1 MLRSYLLLIFCVT
14 VWGSNFVFGN
24 ILAKQFSPLF
34 LAMARLLFISLF
46 LLGYTR
52 VRHRFVSVR
61 KQEWKLL
68 ILLGI
73 IGVFINQ
80 WSFYQGL
87 QTADPTTSALI
98 LALTPITTAL
108 LAALFLKEA
117 LTVTMLAG
125 SLVAI
130 TGVFLVVFNGARLEF
145 HIGHLWIFVTMITF
159 AISIVLVRLLA
170 RRLPPIITT
179 LYSTLVGFG
188 TMVPVVL
195 AGGTG
200 WSISHE
206 AWAWVLLIVTAILM
220 HGIVTLIWNSQLQ
233 KVGAAK
239 AAMFSNLEPFVAMI
253 VGYVILGQLVTSQQL
268 FGSLFIVGGVTLA
281 SLTGKFPSKWL
292 QRGPRR
298 EY

>member
-1 MLRSYLLLIFCVT
+1 MDVASIRSASRLRGTHC
-14 VWGSNFVFGN
+14 
-24 ILAKQFSPLF
+24 PC
-34 LAMARLLFISLF
+34 
-46 LLGYTR
+46 
-52 VRHRFVSVR
+52 SV
-61 KQEWKLL
+61 
-68 ILLGI
+68 
-73 IGVFINQ
+73 
-80 WSFYQGL
+80 YC
-87 QTADPTTSALI
+87 

-117 LTVTMLAG
+117 LTVSMLLG
-125 SLVAI
+125 SLMAI
-130 TGVFLVVFNGARLEF
+130 SGVFLVVFNGTRLEF
-145 HIGHLWIFVTMITF
+145 HIGHLWIFITMITF

-200 WSISHE
+200 WNISHE
-206 AWAWVLLIVTAILM
+206 AWAWTLLVITAILM
-220 HGIVTLIWNSQLQ
+220 HGIVTLVWNSQLQ

-253 VGYVILGQLVTSQQL
+253 VGYVVLGQLVTSQMM

-281 SLTGKFPSKWL
+281 SLSFSKRKS
-292 QRGPRR
+292 QRVLSQ
-298 EY
+298 

>member
-24 ILAKQFSPLF
+24 ILVKQFSPLF
-34 LAMARLLFISLF
+34 IAIARLLFISLF
-46 LLGYTR
+46 LLVYTWI
-52 VRHRFVSVR
+52 RHRFIPIS
-61 KQEWKLL
+61 KQEWKLI

-108 LAALFLKEA
+108 LAAIFLKEA
-117 LTVTMLAG
+117 LTVNMLVG
-125 SLVAI
+125 SLMAI
-130 TGVFLVVFNGARLEF
+130 SGVFLVVFNGTRLAF
-145 HIGHLWIFVTMITF
+145 HIGHLWIFITMITF

-170 RRLPPIITT
+170 RRLPPIIIT

-200 WSISHE
+200 WNISHE
-206 AWAWVLLIVTAILM
+206 PWACFLLVITAILM
-220 HGIVTLIWNSQLQ
+220 HGIVTLVWNSQLQ

-253 VGYVILGQLVTSQQL
+253 VGYVVLGQLVTSQMM

-281 SLTGKFPSKWL
+281 SLSLTRRKP
-292 QRGPRR
+292 QRVLPQ
-298 EY
+298 

>member
-24 ILAKQFSPLF
+24 MLVKQFSPLF
-34 LAMARLLFISLF
+34 IAMARLLFISLF
-46 LLGYTR
+46 LVGYTWI
-52 VRHRFVSVR
+52 RHRFIPIS
-61 KQEWKLL
+61 KNEWKLL

-117 LTVTMLAG
+117 LTVSMLVG

-130 TGVFLVVFNGARLEF
+130 SGVFLVVFNGARLEF
-145 HIGHLWIFVTMITF
+145 HIGHLWIFITMITF

-188 TMVPVVL
+188 TMVPIVL

-200 WSISHE
+200 WNISHE
-206 AWAWVLLIVTAILM
+206 AWAWVLLVITAILM
-220 HGIVTLIWNSQLQ
+220 HGIVTLVWNSQLQ

-253 VGYVILGQLVTSQQL
+253 VGYLVLGQLVTSQQVL
-268 FGSLFIVGGVTLA
+268 GSLFIVGGVTLA
-281 SLTGKFPSKWL
+281 SLTLSKRKP
-292 QRGPRR
+292 QRVLSP
-298 EY
+298 